1 MKIEK
6 QILFVMIVY
15 AGCAGPA
22 SVRYADRTFTAE
34 HIQESVRQN
43 QAKVFTV
50 KGSGNISVE
59 SPEIAQSGTFTL
71 NVRKPDSLLVKLEGP
86 FGIEVGAALVTRH
99 EFLFYNGLQNRLI
112 TGSTNAKNLNRIL
125 RMHVEFDDL
134 LNLFTGGLFLNEDE
148 RAPDTFII
156 EEEQF
161 VLAFDHKE
169 GSRRYWVDPQSM
181 LIARIQHLDRRGRMI
196 YEQRFSNF
204 RSFGETTL
212 PQRMRMTQHLERRA
226 VSISFADVA
235 VNASTTDCTLH
246 IPSNAQRVR
255 W

>member
-1 MKIEK
+1 MKTEK
-6 QILFVMIVY
+6 YILTVIILA

-34 HIQESVRQN
+34 HVQESVRQN
-43 QAKVFTV
+43 QAKVFAV
-50 KGSGNISVE
+50 QGSGNISVE
-59 SPEIAQSGTFTL
+59 SPEIAQSGSFTINL
-71 NVRKPDSLLVKLEGP
+71 RKPDSLLVKLEGP
-86 FGIEVGAALVTRH
+86 FGIEVGAALVTRK

-134 LNLFTGGLFLNEDE
+134 LNLFTGGLFFSEDE
-148 RAPDTFII
+148 RAPDAFTI

-161 VLAFDHKE
+161 VLTFDHDQ
-169 GSRRYWVDPQSM
+169 GIRRYWVDPQSM
-181 LIARIQHLDRRGRMI
+181 LIARIQHFDRRGRMI
-196 YEQRFSNF
+196 FEQRFSNF

-212 PQRMRMTQHLERRA
+212 PQRMRLTQHLERRA
-226 VSISFADVA
+226 VSIAFSDVA
-235 VNASTTDCTLH
+235 VNSSTTDCTLH
-246 IPSNAQRVR
+246 VPSNAQRVR